1 MIRIEDPCGWL
12 QACGSCEKVIE
23 MTLTLFKDL
32 TAGYMSG
39 KVLTKLESVSQ
50 LLTNHSPQQYAFLQ
64 TSPNSR
70 NRTTFHATLARMIF
84 VEDSSAKFVSFVRPL
99 KDVLDG
105 IAAAS
110 GGGSS
115 AVALRQNV
123 PEDTVIGLFRDL
135 HGIAQAT
142 LSRRAYMCGSSSL
155 PTSPSVSRAALC
167 LCAIPVPSGRDSSVL
182 FCELRKRHHA
192 ITMHLGALPF
202 RAVNFMLNCARCLAP
217 RHRMH
222 VHMARL
228 AASFLV

>member
-1 MIRIEDPCGWL
+1 
-12 QACGSCEKVIE
+12 

-39 KVLTKLESVSQ
+39 KVLTKLESVSF

-84 VEDSSAKFVSFVRPL
+84 VEDSSAKFVSFVKPL

-105 IAAAS
+105 IANAS

-142 LSRRAYMCGSSSL
+142 LSRRAYMCASCLPLSLLHLLFVSVLDALQRTHRFYHFCSVAHVPQRIQSDSRKPQYPSFIAQCVRHKPCRTRVATRPSLMHLHAFHDPEMGSSMAQLHSS
-155 PTSPSVSRAALC
+155 TTVAVC
-167 LCAIPVPSGRDSSVL
+167 VIVQDAI
-182 FCELRKRHHA
+182 
-192 ITMHLGALPF
+192 
-202 RAVNFMLNCARCLAP
+202 
-217 RHRMH
+217 
-222 VHMARL
+222 
-228 AASFLV
+228 

>member
-1 MIRIEDPCGWL
+1 M

-39 KVLTKLESVSQ
+39 KVLTKLGSVSN

-105 IAAAS
+105 LAAAS
-110 GGGSS
+110 GGGAS

-142 LSRRAYMCGSSSL
+142 LSRRAYMCGPSSL
-155 PTSPSVSRAALC
+155 PASPCVAHAVLYSCSVGR
-167 LCAIPVPSGRDSSVL
+167 PS
-182 FCELRKRHHA
+182 
-192 ITMHLGALPF
+192 P
-202 RAVNFMLNCARCLAP
+202 
-217 RHRMH
+217 
-222 VHMARL
+222 
-228 AASFLV
+228 